1 MSEADEVIVTD
12 TGSTDDTVKKLREL
26 GAKVHIHNIDP
37 WRFDTA
43 RNIALS
49 HVPEDSDICVSC
61 DLDEVFEKGW
71 RAKLENSWAEDVT
84 IAKYKYNW
92 SFRSDGSPDVQY
104 NLSKIHSRHDYKWI
118 YPVHECLE
126 YIGDNQEKA
135 AFVEGMVVNH
145 YPDNSKFRGQ
155 YLPLLE
161 LAVKENPHNDRLMFW
176 LGREYIFYQKYDEC
190 IGTLSDFL
198 NLDTAVWD
206 EERSAGYRFIA
217 KAYQGKGDM
226 QNAKLFLLKAIAEC
240 AYIREPYLHLA
251 RLGYLIRD
259 WPLTYFATNEALKIT
274 KKTNSY
280 LFESQGWGY
289 EIYDLGA
296 ISAFHLG
303 AYNHSLDLAKSAVE
317 LEPDN
322 ARLKQ
327 NLEIIKRKLAG

>member
-1 MSEADEVIVTD
+1 MKEADEIIVTD
-12 TGSTDDTVKKLREL
+12 TGSTDGTVEKLREL
-26 GAKVHIHNIDP
+26 GAVVHIHNIDP
-37 WRFDTA
+37 WRFDIA

-49 HVPEDSDICVSC
+49 HVAEDADICVSC

-71 RAKLENSWAEDVT
+71 RAKLEKAWAEDVT

-92 SFRSDGSPDVQY
+92 SFGIDGSPDVQY
-104 NLSKIHSRHDYKWI
+104 NLSKIHSRHDYKWV

-126 YIGDNQEKA
+126 YIGDKQEKA
-135 AFVEGMVVNH
+135 VFVDGMVVNH
-145 YPDNSKFRGQ
+145 FPDSSKSRGQ

-161 LAVKENPHNDRLMFW
+161 LAVKENPDNDRLTFW

-190 IGTLSDFL
+190 IATLKRYL
-198 NLDTAVWD
+198 NLESATWN

-217 KAYQGKGDM
+217 RAYQGKGDM

-251 RLGYLIRD
+251 RLGYVLSD
-259 WPLTYFATNEALKIT
+259 WPLAYFAASEALKIT
-274 KKTNSY
+274 EKTNSY

-303 AYNHSLDLAKSAVE
+303 AYNRSHELAKIALE

-327 NLEIIKRKLAG
+327 NLDIIKTKLTG